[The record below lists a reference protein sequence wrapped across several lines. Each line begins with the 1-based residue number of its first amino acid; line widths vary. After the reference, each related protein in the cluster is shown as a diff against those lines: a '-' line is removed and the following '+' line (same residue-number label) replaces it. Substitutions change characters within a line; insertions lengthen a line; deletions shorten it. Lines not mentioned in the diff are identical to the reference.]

1 MNKTAKMI
9 IVLTVITAL
18 SGAVLSTWDRIT
30 KPKIAYHQL
39 QALKAAISDVLP
51 SYDYYEEKN
60 INGNMVYIGK
70 IDDRTQPV
78 GIAFKVDGSGF
89 QGNISI
95 MVGVDPSFTSIT
107 GIKVLG
113 QIETP
118 GLGTK
123 IVEDP
128 SNKSNPFW
136 FPEQFGGVDL
146 FPQINVVK
154 NSIPQNP
161 NEVQA
166 ISGATITSR
175 AVVRI
180 INENIGMIKELYQSA
195 N

>member
-1 MNKTAKMI
+1 MNKTAKMV

-18 SGAVLSTWDRIT
+18 SGGILATWDGVT
-30 KPKIAYHQL
+30 KPKIAYHRL

-51 SYDYYEEKN
+51 SYDTYEEKD
-60 INGNMVYIGK
+60 ISGRKVYIGK
-70 IDDRTQPV
+70 IDGSTQSV

-95 MVGVDPSFTSIT
+95 MIGVDPSFTSIT
-107 GIKVLG
+107 GIKVLE

-123 IVEDP
+123 IVVDP
-128 SNKSNPFW
+128 SNKANPFW
-136 FPEQFGGVDL
+136 FPEQFGGVVL
-146 FPQINVVK
+146 FPQIDVVK

-166 ISGATITSR
+166 ISGATITSK

-180 INENIGMIKELYQSA
+180 MNDNIQQIKDLYQSA

>member
-18 SGAVLSTWDRIT
+18 SGAVLSSWDSFT
-30 KPKIAYHQL
+30 KPMIEYHQL

-51 SYDYYEEKN
+51 SYDYYEEKVVDEKTVYL
-60 INGNMVYIGK
+60 GKTDDNM
-70 IDDRTQPV
+70 QPI

-123 IVEDP
+123 IAEDP
-128 SNKSNPFW
+128 SNKANPFW
-136 FPEQFGGVDL
+136 FSEQFVDVI
-146 FPQINVVK
+146 FSPQINVVK
-154 NSIPQNP
+154 NSIPQNY
-161 NEVQA
+161 NEIQA
-166 ISGATITSR
+166 ISGATISSK

-180 INENIGMIKELYQSA
+180 LNDNIQQIKDLYQSV

>member
-1 MNKTAKMI
+1 MNKTAKMV

-18 SGAVLSTWDRIT
+18 SGGILSTWDGVT

-51 SYDYYEEKN
+51 SYDSYEEKD
-60 INGNMVYIGK
+60 INGNKVYIGK
-70 IDDRTQPV
+70 IDGSNQPV
-78 GIAFKVDGSGF
+78 GIAFKIDGSGF

-95 MVGVDPSFTSIT
+95 MIGVDPGFTSIT
-107 GIKVLG
+107 GIQVLE

-123 IVEDP
+123 IVVDP
-128 SNKSNPFW
+128 SNKTNPFW
-136 FPEQFGGVDL
+136 FPEQFGGVVL
-146 FPQINVVK
+146 FPQIDVVK
-154 NSIPQNP
+154 NIIPQNP

-166 ISGATITSR
+166 ISGATITSK

-180 INENIGMIKELYQSA
+180 INDNIQQIKDLYQSA

>member
-1 MNKTAKMI
+1 MNKTAKMV

-18 SGAVLSTWDRIT
+18 SGGILATWDGVT

-51 SYDYYEEKN
+51 SYDNYEEKD
-60 INGNMVYIGK
+60 INGNKIYIGK
-70 IDDRTQPV
+70 IDGSTQPV

-128 SNKSNPFW
+128 SNKANPFW
-136 FPEQFGGVDL
+136 FPEQFGGVVL
-146 FPQINVVK
+146 FPQIDVVK
-154 NSIPQNP
+154 NSVPQNP

-166 ISGATITSR
+166 ISGATITSK

-180 INENIGMIKELYQSA
+180 INDNIQQIKDLYQSA

>member
-1 MNKTAKMI
+1 MNKTAKMV

-18 SGAVLSTWDRIT
+18 SGGILATWDGVT
-30 KPKIAYHQL
+30 KPKIAYHRL

-51 SYDYYEEKN
+51 SYDTYEEKD
-60 INGNMVYIGK
+60 ISGRKVYFGK
-70 IDDRTQPV
+70 IDGSTQSV

-95 MVGVDPSFTSIT
+95 MIGVDPSFTSIT
-107 GIKVLG
+107 GIKVLE

-123 IVEDP
+123 IVVDP
-128 SNKSNPFW
+128 SNKANPFW
-136 FPEQFGGVDL
+136 FPEQFGGVVL
-146 FPQINVVK
+146 FPQIDVVK

-166 ISGATITSR
+166 ISGATITSK

-180 INENIGMIKELYQSA
+180 MNDNIQQIKDLYQSA

>member
-1 MNKTAKMI
+1 MNKTAKMV

-18 SGAVLSTWDRIT
+18 SGAILSTWDGVT

-51 SYDYYEEKN
+51 PYDNYEEKD
-60 INGNMVYIGK
+60 INGNKIYIGK
-70 IDDRTQPV
+70 IGSDTQPI
-78 GIAFKVDGSGF
+78 GIAFKVEGSGF

-95 MVGVDPSFTSIT
+95 MVGVDPSFTLIT
-107 GIKVLG
+107 GIKVLE

-128 SNKSNPFW
+128 SNKANPFW
-136 FPEQFGGVDL
+136 FPEQFVEVAL
-146 FPQINVVK
+146 SPQIDVVK

-166 ISGATITSR
+166 ISGATITSK

-180 INENIGMIKELYQSA
+180 INDNIQQVKDLYESV

>member
-1 MNKTAKMI
+1 MNKTAKMV

-18 SGAVLSTWDRIT
+18 SGAILATWDGFT
-30 KPKIAYHQL
+30 KPMIAYHQL

-51 SYDYYEEKN
+51 SYDNYEEKD
-60 INGNMVYIGK
+60 INGNKVYIGK
-70 IDDRTQPV
+70 IDGSIQPV

-95 MVGVDPSFTSIT
+95 MVGVDPNFVSIT
-107 GIKVLG
+107 GIKILG

-123 IVEDP
+123 IVVDP
-128 SNKSNPFW
+128 SNKANPFW
-136 FPEQFGGVDL
+136 FPEQFGGVVL
-146 FPQINVVK
+146 FPQIDVVK

-166 ISGATITSR
+166 IS
-175 AVVRI
+175 
-180 INENIGMIKELYQSA
+180 QQ
-195 N
+195 

>member
-1 MNKTAKMI
+1 MNKTAKMV

-18 SGAVLSTWDRIT
+18 SGGILATWDGVT

-39 QALKAAISDVLP
+39 EALKAAISDVLP
-51 SYDYYEEKN
+51 SYDNYLEKD
-60 INGNMVYIGK
+60 INEKKVYIGK
-70 IDDRTQPV
+70 IDDSTQPV

-95 MVGVDPSFTSIT
+95 MVGVDPSFNSIT

-123 IVEDP
+123 IVVDP
-128 SNKSNPFW
+128 SNKTNPFW
-136 FPEQFGGVDL
+136 FPEQFGGVVL
-146 FPQINVVK
+146 FPQIDVVK
-154 NSIPQNP
+154 NSIPQNQ

-166 ISGATITSR
+166 ISGATITSK

-180 INENIGMIKELYQSA
+180 INENVGIIKELYQSA

>member
-1 MNKTAKMI
+1 MNKTAKMV

-18 SGAVLSTWDRIT
+18 SGGILATWDGVT

-51 SYDYYEEKN
+51 SYDNYEEKD
-60 INGNMVYIGK
+60 INGNKVYIGK
-70 IDDRTQPV
+70 IDGSTQPV

-123 IVEDP
+123 IVVDP
-128 SNKSNPFW
+128 SNKANPFW
-136 FPEQFGGVDL
+136 FPEQFGGVVL
-146 FPQINVVK
+146 FPQIDVVK

-166 ISGATITSR
+166 ISGATITSK

-180 INENIGMIKELYQSA
+180 INDNIQQIKDLYQSA

>member
-1 MNKTAKMI
+1 MNKTAKMV

-18 SGAVLSTWDRIT
+18 SGGILATWDGVT
-30 KPKIAYHQL
+30 KPMIAYHQL

-51 SYDYYEEKN
+51 SYDNYEEKD
-60 INGNMVYIGK
+60 INGNTVYIGK
-70 IDDRTQPV
+70 IDDSSQPV

-95 MVGVDPSFTSIT
+95 MVGVDPSFVSIT

-123 IVEDP
+123 IVVDP
-128 SNKSNPFW
+128 SNKTSPFW
-136 FPEQFGGVDL
+136 FPEQFSGVIVEPEIVAL
-146 FPQINVVK
+146 K
-154 NSIPQNP
+154 NQIPQNP

-166 ISGATITSR
+166 ISGATITSK

-180 INENIGMIKELYQSA
+180 INDNIQQIKELYQSA